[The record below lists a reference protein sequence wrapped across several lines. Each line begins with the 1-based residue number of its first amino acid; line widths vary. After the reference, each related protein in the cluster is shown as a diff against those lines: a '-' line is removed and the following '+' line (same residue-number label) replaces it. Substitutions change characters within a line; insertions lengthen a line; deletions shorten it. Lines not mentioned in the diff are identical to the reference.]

1 MKTIGFIDHYIDEWH
16 ANNYPSFIGQSDLG
30 GDYRVAMAW
39 EETTPEGK
47 KPLSEWCR
55 EYGARQARSLEEVV
69 ETCDYLMV
77 LSPNNPERHESLADL
92 PLRSGKPV
100 YIDKP
105 LALSLAT
112 ARRLLRKAQEHRT
125 SLMSCSALRYAPGLQ
140 AALAAGSGSAQ
151 YASTRGPGNW
161 ANYAI
166 HQVEML
172 VMALGTGA
180 ARVMACAEDPVNLL
194 VVDYLDRRCGLV
206 QQSPSHPF
214 QISIGTIPNRTAA
227 ISEMDG
233 FFPCFI
239 DALLAFFDS
248 GISSVPVAETLE
260 IVAILDAGSTALT
273 SRNQW
278 HDLPLVPEPA
288 GGL

>member
-1 MKTIGFIDHYIDEWH
+1 M
-16 ANNYPSFIGQSDLG
+16 
-30 GDYRVAMAW
+30 
-39 EETTPEGK
+39 
-47 KPLSEWCR
+47 
-55 EYGARQARSLEEVV
+55 

-180 ARVMACAEDPVNLL
+180 ARVMACAEDPVDLL